1 MGISKNVILTFL
13 AIIGSII
20 AFFIVDLF
28 IVTVTI
34 GQYIAIEVI
43 ISILHY
49 MYNKAKVQ
57 TINN

>member
-20 AFFIVDLF
+20 TFFIVDLF

-34 GQYIAIEVI
+34 GQYIAIEVV

-57 TINN
+57 TFNN